1 MRVDSACNS
10 QRTRDSGV
18 LDNMARH
25 GIQNDRSRGERR
37 RTHGRQLDAALGR
50 GATIPPTT
58 TTTFQGGASVP
69 RGGAKCPPACE
80 YQRSSHEWRRPLGW
94 RTGCTGLPQEVVHER
109 AVDGAPGL
117 NADRGVGRVATEK
130 RIQEQEEHQAELT
143 FADR

>member
-69 RGGAKCPPACE
+69 RGGAKCPQHVNTSEARTNGVV
-80 YQRSSHEWRRPLGW
+80 RS
-94 RTGCTGLPQEVVHER
+94 
-109 AVDGAPGL
+109 AGAPVAQDCRKRSFMSVL
-117 NADRGVGRVATEK
+117 SMELRGSMQTAVSG
-130 RIQEQEEHQAELT
+130 EL
-143 FADR
+143 RPRSESKNRRNIRQS